1 MLNDALTAITHWF
14 ADQLAVLV
22 SDVDSHPGRFTEA
35 ELERMLL
42 SNKAVRIAIETAPG
56 LTINGQ
62 GIHQARLLMA
72 AYIICGDS
80 GGVDRHKSALEIVEH
95 IIGLL
100 PYNRFDTTY
109 LRSIDPKTIT
119 AENLYSGEIDNR
131 GIAMWGVSWEQT
143 VTNQGN

>member
-1 MLNDALTAITHWF
+1 MLNQALESITTWIGT
-14 ADQLAVLV
+14 QLTDTV
-22 SDVDSHPGRFTEA
+22 SDVESHPGRFTEA

-56 LTINGQ
+56 LTITGQ

-72 AYIICGDS
+72 AYVICGDS
-80 GGVDRHKSALEIVEH
+80 SGVDRHKNALEIVEQ
-95 IIGLL
+95 IISLL

-143 VTNQGN
+143 VTHQGN